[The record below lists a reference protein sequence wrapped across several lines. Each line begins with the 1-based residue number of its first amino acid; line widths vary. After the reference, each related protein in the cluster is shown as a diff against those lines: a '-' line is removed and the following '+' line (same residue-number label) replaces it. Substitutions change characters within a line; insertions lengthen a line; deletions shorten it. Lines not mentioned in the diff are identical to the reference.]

1 MTHPSDTLATE
12 RLLLRPFQESDIP
25 AIVRLLS
32 DPAIAATTL
41 NIPYPYDEE
50 NARQWLAHQERERQ
64 AGASYTFAIVRKED
78 DHLVGAI
85 DIHPKARHQKA
96 EIGYWI
102 GKPYWGKGY
111 ATEAARAI
119 IRFGF
124 EDLGLNR
131 IYALHF
137 TGNPASGRV
146 MQKAGMQFEGVL
158 RDDVK
163 KGDTFRDHAV
173 YAILRREWEQNSS

>member
-1 MTHPSDTLATE
+1 METITTE

-25 AIVRLLS
+25 TIVRLLS
-32 DPAIAATTL
+32 APAIAATTL
-41 NIPYPYDEE
+41 NVPYPYDEE
-50 NARQWLAHQERERQ
+50 NAREWLAYQERERK

-78 DHLVGAI
+78 DQLVGAI
-85 DIHPKARHQKA
+85 DIRPEARHQKA

-102 GKPYWGKGY
+102 GKSYWGKGY

-124 EDLGLNR
+124 GDLGLNR

-137 TGNPASGRV
+137 IGNPASGRV

-163 KGDTFRDHAV
+163 KSDGFHDQAI
-173 YAILRREWEQNSS
+173 YAILRADWMRNMV

>member
-1 MTHPSDTLATE
+1 MRHIQTD
-12 RLLLRPFQESDIP
+12 RLLLRPFEQSDIP
-25 AIVRLLS
+25 DIVQLLQ

-41 NIPYPYDEE
+41 NVPYPYTPEHASAWLQYQQQEE
-50 NARQWLAHQERERQ
+50 A
-64 AGASYTFAIVRKED
+64 AGTGYTFAVVRQHD
-78 DHLVGAI
+78 SVLVGAI
-85 DIHPKARHQKA
+85 DIRPRERHDKA

-102 GKPYWGKGY
+102 GRPYWGQGY

-124 EDLGLNR
+124 EELGLNR
-131 IYALHF
+131 IYATHF

-158 RDDVK
+158 RQDVR
-163 KGDTFRDHAV
+163 KGERYHDHAV
-173 YAILRREWEQNSS
+173 YAILRQEWQAQ